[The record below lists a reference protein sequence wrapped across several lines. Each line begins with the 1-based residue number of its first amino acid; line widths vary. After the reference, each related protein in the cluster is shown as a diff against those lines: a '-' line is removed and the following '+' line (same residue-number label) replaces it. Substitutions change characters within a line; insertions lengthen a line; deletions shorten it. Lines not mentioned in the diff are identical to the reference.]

1 MKILYAIQGTGNG
14 HIARAEEIAP
24 LLNEYG
30 KVDLFVSG
38 SQADIKLP
46 FPVKYKSKG
55 LSFFFGKKGG
65 IDFVKTFKNN
75 SSKRVMKEI
84 KEFPVEKYD
93 LVINDFEAIT
103 AWACHKRVVPCLALS
118 HQYALL
124 SPKAPKPKHFDPIG
138 TWFLN
143 NYAPVKDGVG
153 FHFAAYDRNIFT
165 PVIRERIR
173 KTKPT
178 DEGHYTVYL
187 PAYDDKKL
195 VKLFL
200 KFPQTK
206 WRLFSKHINK
216 PYHIGK
222 ISVFPVDSEAFS
234 ISMASANGVLCGAG
248 FETPA
253 EALFLRKKLMV
264 VPMKNQYEQHF
275 NAASLKQFGIHTIKK
290 AGKKNLDKIED
301 WIEAKNIVEVNYKE
315 TARASIERVLK
326 LHADGK

>member
-1 MKILYAIQGTGNG
+1 VKILYAIQGTGNG
-14 HIARAEEIAP
+14 HIARAEDVIP
-24 LLNEYG
+24 VLQQYG
-30 KVDLFVSG
+30 DLDLFVSG
-38 SQADIKLP
+38 AQADIKLP
-46 FPVKYKSKG
+46 YPIKFKSKG
-55 LSFFFGKKGG
+55 LSFFFGKSGG
-65 IDFVKTFKNN
+65 IDFYKTFKNN
-75 SSKRVMKEI
+75 SSKEVYKEI
-84 KEFPVEKYD
+84 KKFPVDEYD
-93 LVINDFEAIT
+93 LVINDFEPIT
-103 AWACHKRVVPCLALS
+103 AWACKRREIPCVGLS
-118 HQYALL
+118 HQSALL
-124 SPKAPKPKHFDPIG
+124 SHKIPTPKKIDPVGEWVIH
-138 TWFLN
+138 
-143 NYAPVKDGVG
+143 NYAPVDKYVS
-153 FHFAAYDRNIFT
+153 FHFDRYDKDMFT
-165 PVIRERIR
+165 PVIRSAV
-173 KTKPT
+173 KTAAVSDK
-178 DEGHYTVYL
+178 GHYTVYL

-275 NAASLKQFGIHTIKK
+275 NAASLKQFCIHTIKK